1 MIEFTANI
9 SDTDTGWDKLAK
21 TLKSMTTK
29 TVKAGIQANED
40 SELLKIANVQEFG
53 ADIDHPGGTAYGFK
67 FKKDVESNRI
77 SFLKKGQGHI
87 VLGVTEPHKII
98 IPSRPFIRQTFD
110 KRLDELRKIGFDLG
124 GLVIDDKLLLKQA
137 LETWGDKFVA
147 FIRNEIAEGNN
158 FEPNAP
164 ATIRMKGGGKHPLQD
179 SGRLQQ
185 ALKAV
190 VFGRRGLVV

>member
-1 MIEFTANI
+1 MIEFSAKI
-9 SDTDTGWDKLAK
+9 SEIDSGWDKLAK
-21 TLKSMTTK
+21 TLKGMSSK
-29 TVKAGIQANED
+29 SVEAGIQARENA
-40 SELLKIANVQEFG
+40 ELLQYANVQEFG
-53 ADIDHPGGTAYGFK
+53 ANIDHPGGTSYGYK
-67 FKKDVESNRI
+67 FKKDVEENKI

-87 VLGVTEPHKII
+87 VLGVTKPHKII
-98 IPSRPFIRQTFD
+98 IPSRPFIRGTFD
-110 KRLDELRKIGFDLG
+110 KRIKELEEIGFDLG
-124 GLVIDDKLLLKQA
+124 KLVIDDKLVLKQA
-137 LETWGDKFVA
+137 LELWGDKFVA

-190 VFGRRGLVV
+190 VFGQRGLSI